1 MVFMA
6 KLPTSHDFLPAA
18 GRDSLLPTY
27 DLMTRL
33 MGVRRLHRT
42 LIRQAALQPDARV
55 LEIGCGTGNLSA
67 LAAKTADLIATDPDP
82 KALTRARR
90 KVPKARFEQ
99 AYAQDLP
106 YADETF
112 DAALSALMLHHL
124 TPEARAEAFTEV
136 FRVLKPGGAFHVV
149 DITGHGALARSAQAH
164 FSDDLVGPMRDAGL
178 DAHEVSNA
186 RHRLLGQ
193 ISYIEARK

>member
-1 MVFMA
+1 MA

-42 LIRQAALQPDARV
+42 LIRQADLQPGTRV

-67 LAAKTADLIATDPDP
+67 LAARTADLTATDPDP
-82 KALTRARR
+82 KALRRARR
-90 KVPKARFEQ
+90 KVPKAHFEQ

-106 YADETF
+106 YSDETF

-124 TPEARAEAFTEV
+124 TPDARTEAFTEV

-149 DITGHGALARSAQAH
+149 DITGHGALAHSARAH
-164 FSDDLVGPMRDAGL
+164 FSDDLVGPMRDAGF
-178 DAHEVSNA
+178 DAHEVTNA

-193 ISYIEARK
+193 ISYIKATR